1 MWVIKKLFS
10 FVVTACCIT
19 VVGGLVWAN
28 NLCKL
33 KDIDGVRTFYLYAA
47 SSQAKMV
54 STLRF
59 EDLFSVKGESVRF
72 DRNGQ
77 DEYGLVSEI
86 LAQYGATLTYT
97 ETLDGVTSYYAIT
110 PNLYGGVLING
121 NKINLHI
128 AISENQCVVGTP
140 VIFGGF

>member
-1 MWVIKKLFS
+1 M
-10 FVVTACCIT
+10 
-19 VVGGLVWAN
+19 
-28 NLCKL
+28 
-33 KDIDGVRTFYLYAA
+33 
-47 SSQAKMV
+47 
-54 STLRF
+54 
-59 EDLFSVKGESVRF
+59 KGESVRF